1 MADEGEELV
10 TVVNTVNRR
19 TQSMSKLDAVQFL
32 RKHTLFRLVEKAPV
46 DEPKRKVRKI
56 LKKPIKNVVKEE
68 ELGRGR
74 YA

>member
-1 MADEGEELV
+1 
-10 TVVNTVNRR
+10 
-19 TQSMSKLDAVQFL
+19 
-32 RKHTLFRLVEKAPV
+32 LVEKAPV

-56 LKKPIKNVVKEE
+56 LKKPVKNVVKEE